1 MRGSVPGSGGRAC
14 WCWRARPRKV
24 EREPVLGPRALC
36 PPRSVDL
43 TARGRDGLNVTE
55 DPEQLVRTWTGL
67 HPLRV
72 ILRS

>member
-1 MRGSVPGSGGRAC
+1 MLESEAQKGGA
-14 WCWRARPRKV
+14 RARAAAP
-24 EREPVLGPRALC
+24 EPALC
-36 PPRSVDL
+36 PPLSVDL